1 MQNPSG
7 YRVES
12 RNSLDL
18 RDLHGAEASSHYRQ
32 NHNLPPA
39 ESTTGSSGL
48 YMTNKYLPGP
58 SRLFPA
64 DSYVGAVDPHHPG
77 QPSNYRGASSYTY
90 PLHSPSAELGHTK
103 YGGYPSQIV
112 ANSGTLTPAN
122 SHAFQ
127 TQPLPSSSWTSGNG
141 QAIHTALT
149 EEQTEDARYSA
160 NHKPSQG
167 SSYPIPSFTP
177 PLTGRDGF
185 RGFGS
190 STHPAENG
198 PLYLGSA
205 PDTLD
210 AGINSS
216 ATLEYPNRLHP
227 ATHALPTSSQPPTN
241 NLYKSSTL
249 SSSVNNYPSAL
260 ETDNIHS
267 FAASTNL
274 QDPASSTSGPETNS
288 RPSDPFGSLN
298 HANTDMNPFS
308 EHVEESRKRMRYMEE
323 ALSAGGSYAK
333 DYHSERDFAG
343 SKRGRKGMDT
353 QSTHSRR
360 TPGLVWGLSSH
371 TVAGHSQ
378 SISIPGSNNISSGL
392 IQTFDHPQSAGS
404 ASFPLHSSSATQA
417 PYDGNRFLPQQS
429 PPPSSR
435 NDQFGNPSGFHP
447 EYMTGPGLNLPS
459 RPVNTDSFLHEVRGI
474 ADRFHRDMSAL
485 LARTPSSVLNVNVRN
500 DEEGNTKLDI
510 ARRVIDEV
518 KRVSQTLV
526 SGSPALATNTSL
538 NRYPAGQG
546 PSPVNPSPLGSFV
559 NHPLG
564 PSPMLS
570 GDAWR
575 PGTASGQMDS
585 YTPATTGALQTPGT
599 AGFAPH
605 NSHIPF
611 NSNSG
616 NHIPSITTDYAEG
629 NRWSQMP
636 QSASFAAPE
645 HTSYGE
651 ASRTRGANA
660 LLPPGDHTS
669 NVSTGARTPI
679 VSPATG
685 TLPKAPSVN
694 SSTSPREGGSSRRN
708 LPTESA
714 DGKEGSHDS
723 EKTDVRNSGS
733 KSRSRRQPNGPW
745 REEEAERL
753 RRLAEQSKGRN
764 ANLGPDEID
773 WDYVVTG
780 FDGTRT
786 RHQILIKAVY
796 LGIRTTTTHQ
806 SRLVR
811 QKQYHGNEKAI
822 PGLSQAKLQQYLDER
837 REEEHD
843 MEVLGIDKE
852 EASSRRKQNK
862 AKRKKAELEAEI
874 QAKAENGYVASGVSD
889 SIGPSFGNVLN
900 QDSAHHIGKAIN
912 ETRLD

>member
-1 MQNPSG
+1 MS
-7 YRVES
+7 
-12 RNSLDL
+12 
-18 RDLHGAEASSHYRQ
+18 
-32 NHNLPPA
+32 
-39 ESTTGSSGL
+39 
-48 YMTNKYLPGP
+48 NKFLPGP
-58 SRLFPA
+58 SQLFSA
-64 DSYVGAVDPHHPG
+64 DSYVGAVDSQHPG
-77 QPSNYRGASSYTY
+77 QPSNYRGSSSYSY
-90 PLHSPSAELGHTK
+90 PLHSPSADLSHAK
-103 YGGYPSQIV
+103 YGGYPSQVV
-112 ANSGTLTPAN
+112 ANPGTLTPAN
-122 SHAFQ
+122 SHTFQ
-127 TQPLPSSSWTSGNG
+127 TQPLPSSSWTAGNG
-141 QAIHTALT
+141 QANNTALT

-167 SSYPIPSFTP
+167 SSYPISSFTP

-190 STHPAENG
+190 STHSTENG

-205 PDTLD
+205 PDNLD
-210 AGINSS
+210 PSINPP
-216 ATLEYPNRLHP
+216 ANLGYANRLHS
-227 ATHALPTSSQPPTN
+227 ATHAIPTSNQPTN

-249 SSSVNNYPSAL
+249 SSSVNNYPSTT
-260 ETDNIHS
+260 ETESIHPFS
-267 FAASTNL
+267 ASTNL
-274 QDPASSTSGPETNS
+274 QDSAGSNNAPETNS
-288 RPSDPFGSLN
+288 RPGDPFGSLPQ
-298 HANTDMNPFS
+298 ANTDMNPFP
-308 EHVEESRKRMRYMEE
+308 EHAEESRKRMKYMEE
-323 ALSAGGSYAK
+323 ALSAGGSYGK

-343 SKRGRKGMDT
+343 SKRGRK
-353 QSTHSRR
+353 
-360 TPGLVWGLSSH
+360 
-371 TVAGHSQ
+371 GHSQ

-392 IQTFDHPQSAGS
+392 IQTFDHPPSAGS
-404 ASFPLHSSSATQA
+404 ASFPLHSSNTNQG

-435 NDQFGNPSGFHP
+435 NDQFANPSGFHP
-447 EYMTGPGLNLPS
+447 EYMTGPGLNIPS

-485 LARTPSSVLNVNVRN
+485 LARTPSSVLNLNVRS
-500 DEEGNTKLDI
+500 DEEGNSTLDI

-526 SGSPALATNTSL
+526 RISIQRVFASGSPALATNTSV

-559 NHPLG
+559 NHSLG

-575 PGTASGQMDS
+575 PGTASGQIDS
-585 YTPATTGALQTPGT
+585 YPPNTAGALQTSST

-611 NSNSG
+611 NNG
-616 NHIPSITTDYAEG
+616 GGPIPSITTDYAEG
-629 NRWSQMP
+629 NRWSQMS
-636 QSASFAAPE
+636 QSAPFVAPE
-645 HTSYGE
+645 HPPYGE
-651 ASRTRGANA
+651 ASRTRGTNA
-660 LLPPGDHTS
+660 LLAPGENPS
-669 NVSTGARTPI
+669 NMSTGARTPLA
-679 VSPATG
+679 SPATAA
-685 TLPKAPSVN
+685 LPKAPSVN
-694 SSTSPREGGSSRRN
+694 SSTSPREGASSRRN

-723 EKTDVRNSGS
+723 DKTDVRNSGS

-753 RRLAEQSKGRN
+753 RRLAEQSKGTN

-843 MEVLGIDKE
+843 MEVLGIDRE
-852 EASSRRKQNK
+852 EAASRRKQNK

-874 QAKAENGYVASGVSD
+874 QAKAENGYVPSGVND
-889 SIGPSFGNVLN
+889 SSGSSFGNVLN
-900 QDSAHHIGKAIN
+900 QESTQYASHPHPQSHWQN
-912 ETRLD
+912 HQ

>member
-18 RDLHGAEASSHYRQ
+18 RDLHSTEASHYRN
-32 NHNLPPA
+32 NHNIPPV

-48 YMTNKYLPGP
+48 YMPNKFLPGP
-58 SRLFPA
+58 SQLFSA
-64 DSYVGAVDPHHPG
+64 DSYVGAVDSQHPG
-77 QPSNYRGASSYTY
+77 QPSNYRGSSSYTY
-90 PLHSPSAELGHTK
+90 PLHSPSADLSHSK
-103 YGGYPSQIV
+103 YGGYPAQIV
-112 ANSGTLTPAN
+112 NNTGTLTPAN

-127 TQPLPSSSWTSGNG
+127 SQPLPSSSWTAGNG
-141 QAIHTALT
+141 QTNHTALT

-167 SSYPIPSFTP
+167 SHYPIPSFTP

-190 STHPAENG
+190 STHPTENG
-198 PLYLGSA
+198 SLYLGSA
-205 PDTLD
+205 PDNLD
-210 AGINSS
+210 VGINSS
-216 ATLEYPNRLHP
+216 ANLGYTNRLPP
-227 ATHALPTSSQPPTN
+227 ASQGISASNQSHTN

-249 SSSVNNYPSAL
+249 SSSGNNYPSAA
-260 ETDNIHS
+260 ETENIHP
-267 FAASTNL
+267 FSTSANL
-274 QDPASSTSGPETNS
+274 QDPAGSNNATEPNS

-298 HANTDMNPFS
+298 QANPDMNPFP
-308 EHVEESRKRMRYMEE
+308 EHAEESRKRMRYMEE

-343 SKRGRKGMDT
+343 SKRGRKGNYT
-353 QSTHSRR
+353 NR
-360 TPGLVWGLSSH
+360 
-371 TVAGHSQ
+371 
-378 SISIPGSNNISSGL
+378 
-392 IQTFDHPQSAGS
+392 
-404 ASFPLHSSSATQA
+404 ATQA

-435 NDQFGNPSGFHP
+435 NDQFANPSGFHP
-447 EYMTGPGLNLPS
+447 EYMTGPALNLPS

-485 LARTPSSVLNVNVRN
+485 LARTPSSVLNLNVRN
-500 DEEGNTKLDI
+500 DEEGNSTLDI

-518 KRVSQTLV
+518 KRVSQTLA
-526 SGSPALATNTSL
+526 SGSPALAANSAL

-559 NHPLG
+559 NHSLG

-575 PGTASGQMDS
+575 PGTASGQIDS
-585 YTPATTGALQTPGT
+585 YTPTTSGALQTSGT

-611 NSNSG
+611 KNNGSG
-616 NHIPSITTDYAEG
+616 GHIPNITTDYAEG

-636 QSASFAAPE
+636 QSAPFAATE
-645 HTSYGE
+645 HAPYSE
-651 ASRTRGANA
+651 ASRTRGSNA
-660 LLPPGDHTS
+660 LLPPGDNPS

-679 VSPATG
+679 VSSSTAI
-685 TLPKAPSVN
+685 LPQAPSMN
-694 SSTSPREGGSSRRN
+694 SSTSPRGGSTSRRA

-723 EKTDVRNSGS
+723 DKTDVRNSGS
-733 KSRSRRQPNGPW
+733 KPRSRRQPNGPW

-753 RRLAEQSKGRN
+753 RRLAEQSKGKN
-764 ANLGPDEID
+764 PNLAPDEID
-773 WDYVVTG
+773 WDFVVTG

-852 EASSRRKQNK
+852 EAASRRKQNK

-874 QAKAENGYVASGVSD
+874 QAKAENGYVASGISD
-889 SIGPSFGNVLN
+889 SAGPSFGHVLN
-900 QDSAHHIGKAIN
+900 QDSAQYASQPHPQSHWQN
-912 ETRLD
+912 HQ